1 MPITIG
7 KKIESDY
14 SNPLGLLSDCHRRI
28 EKFIDALIKVTSQA
42 RGAGLNEDQRH
53 ALEVALRYFREAAP
67 KHTRDEEE
75 SLFPRMLASAD
86 ERARSAISLL
96 DELHGDHEL
105 ADAGHAEV
113 EALGSRW
120 LSEGGLSIDSTDRLT
135 ELLDQLHS
143 TYQKHIAV
151 EDHEVFPLA
160 GQILSSAELA
170 AVGRE
175 MATRRSIDL
184 DALDSKLSVSPGG
197 GQAMKTSSR
206 RDDSLIP
213 LSREHQ
219 YALMLCLRI
228 HRGLI
233 EHDAD
238 SKWLQMKAGQA
249 VRFFEGELVTH
260 FQAEEEFLF
269 PAMREL
275 SGATEI
281 VHELIAEH
289 ERMRRHIAQLRQIDV
304 QSLASTLKEFADTL
318 EAHIRKEER
327 ELFPIYQQQ
336 ALPETIVR
344 VERAILSLIGPAS
357 QPRNPELLR

>member
-7 KKIESDY
+7 KKVESDY

-28 EKFIDALIKVTSQA
+28 EQFLDVLIKVTSQA
-42 RGAGLNEDQRH
+42 RGAGLNEDQRQ

-86 ERARSAISLL
+86 ERARSAIFLL
-96 DELHGDHEL
+96 DELHAEHEL

-120 LSEGGLSIDSTDRLT
+120 LSEGVLSSESTDRLS

-143 TYQKHIAV
+143 TYQKHIAA
-151 EDHEVFPLA
+151 EDHDVFPLA

-184 DALDSKLSVSPGG
+184 NALESNLGVLRSTG
-197 GQAMKTSSR
+197 AMKTSWR

-233 EHDAD
+233 EHDTD
-238 SKWLQMKAGQA
+238 SKWLQMKADQA
-249 VRFFEGELVTH
+249 VCFFEGELAAH
-260 FQAEEEFLF
+260 FQAEEEVLF

-275 SGATEI
+275 SGASRI
-281 VHELIAEH
+281 INELLAEH
-289 ERMRRHIAQLRQIDV
+289 GQMRWLIDQLRQIELS
-304 QSLASTLKEFADTL
+304 SLASTLKEFADFL

-327 ELFPIYQQQ
+327 ELFPIYEQQ
-336 ALPETIVR
+336 ASPETIVR
-344 VERAILSLIGPAS
+344 VERAIFSLIGSAS